1 MGQGVYRLSI
11 QRLSPDA
18 SLDGLPHSPREAL
31 HSPNLHTLSPN
42 VTGYSAWHSPTSCG
56 SGERTACC
64 ESGESITGSAALTS
78 TRCRQMPQVVS
89 CDIHRLRVR
98 NGGQACRLRVRNG
111 GQACRLRVRNRGEA
125 CQLRV
130 TFRDEL
136 AALDTTQAHPHLLV
150 RQPLLLQPLRRNRR
164 GRHRFS
170 RRTSVHFN

>member
-64 ESGESITGSAALTS
+64 ESGESITSSAALTS
-78 TRCRQMPQVVS
+78 TGCRQMPQVVS

-98 NGGQACRLRVRNG
+98 NGVR
-111 GQACRLRVRNRGEA
+111 ACRLRVRNRGEA
-125 CQLRV
+125 CQDHV
-130 TFRDEL
+130 AFREDWRHL
-136 AALDTTQAHPHLLV
+136 TPHKC
-150 RQPLLLQPLRRNRR
+150 PLIYLCGKP
-164 GRHRFS
+164 FDS
-170 RRTSVHFN
+170 SHFDAIAEAD

>member
-64 ESGESITGSAALTS
+64 ESGESITSSAPATYTRKLCAHPTS
-78 TRCRQMPQVVS
+78 TRCWRIPQVVS
-89 CDIHRLRVR
+89 CDIH
-98 NGGQACRLRVRNG
+98 
-111 GQACRLRVRNRGEA
+111 RLRVRNRGEA

-164 GRHRFS
+164 GRHRFG

>member
-1 MGQGVYRLSI
+1 MAFRIL
-11 QRLSPDA
+11 RA
-18 SLDGLPHSPREAL
+18 KSLG
-31 HSPNLHTLSPN
+31 SPNLHTLSPN

-64 ESGESITGSAALTS
+64 ESGESITSSAPATYTRKLCAHPTS
-78 TRCRQMPQVVS
+78 TRCWRIPQVVS

-98 NGGQACRLRVRNG
+98 NRGQAY
-111 GQACRLRVRNRGEA
+111 RLRVRNRGEA

>member
-64 ESGESITGSAALTS
+64 ESGESITSSAPATYTRKLCAHPTS
-78 TRCRQMPQVVS
+78 TRCWRMPQVVS

-98 NGGQACRLRVRNG
+98 NR

>member
-64 ESGESITGSAALTS
+64 ESGESITSSAPATYTRKLCAHPTS
-78 TRCRQMPQVVS
+78 TRCWRMPQVVS
-89 CDIHRLRVR
+89 CDIHR
-98 NGGQACRLRVRNG
+98 
-111 GQACRLRVRNRGEA
+111 
-125 CQLRV
+125 LRV

>member
-98 NGGQACRLRVRNG
+98 NGGQACRLRVRN
-111 GQACRLRVRNRGEA
+111 RGEA

-136 AALDTTQAHPHLLV
+136 AALDTTQAHAHLLV

-164 GRHRFS
+164 GRHRFG

>member
-64 ESGESITGSAALTS
+64 ESGESITGSAPATYTRKLCAHPTS
-78 TRCRQMPQVVS
+78 TRCWRMPQVVS

-98 NGGQACRLRVRNG
+98 NRGEAY
-111 GQACRLRVRNRGEA
+111 RLRVRNRGEA

-136 AALDTTQAHPHLLV
+136 AALDTTQAHAHLLV